1 MKTII
6 TLLTTAV
13 LATGAIT
20 GGFSTAMAAEQGSD
34 EAANYALSWRAAG
47 GNFGG
52 AQNFNAHASARKGNR
67 DFNAFA
73 SAREVGQ
80 FRNSFG
86 VRPAYDFQ
94 LDGR

>member
-13 LATGAIT
+13 LATGVIT
-20 GGFSTAMAAEQGSD
+20 NAMAAEQGSD
-34 EAANYALSWRAAG
+34 EAPGYALSWRAAG
-47 GNFGG
+47 GLAG
-52 AQNFNAHASARKGNR
+52 AHASARNGGR
-67 DFNAFA
+67 DFGAFA

>member
-20 GGFSTAMAAEQGSD
+20 TAFSGAMAAEQGSD
-34 EAANYALSWRAAG
+34 EAPGYALNWRAAG
-47 GNFGG
+47 GFGG
-52 AQNFNAHASARKGNR
+52 AHASARNGNR